1 MRQGYDR
8 HVTYRANSL
17 LALRDA
23 AAQGLG
29 LALLPSYLGDRVPVP
44 VLARVGTPVAEL
56 RNELWLLTPPD
67 LRRMARIRAFMDAM
81 RAAVQPLQPL
91 GGVRVTASLGPEG
104 SRP

>member
-29 LALLPSYLGDRVPVP
+29 LALLPCYLGDRVP

-91 GGVRVTASLGPEG
+91 LEG
-104 SRP
+104 CE